1 MRKRSTISLFVAILA
16 LASCD
21 RAGASRAA
29 DAARSPSP
37 STDAGGSDTG
47 RSSPEV
53 ATMKLR
59 LITKDAVL
67 MATLDDNAATRD
79 FVSLLP
85 LNLTLR
91 DYAGTEKVSD
101 LPRRLSTS
109 GTPPGVDPELG
120 DLTYYAPWGNL
131 AIFYR
136 DFGYSSGLVKLGR
149 IDSGIEKLANARG
162 ELTVR
167 LELAEQAP

>member
-1 MRKRSTISLFVAILA
+1 
-16 LASCD
+16 
-21 RAGASRAA
+21 
-29 DAARSPSP
+29 
-37 STDAGGSDTG
+37 
-47 RSSPEV
+47 
-53 ATMKLR
+53 MKLR

-85 LNLTLR
+85 LSLTLR

-109 GTPPGVDPELG
+109 GTPPGVDPERG
-120 DLTYYAPWGNL
+120 DLAYYAPWGNL

-162 ELTVR
+162 ELAVR